1 MGEQRRR
8 KPPGG
13 LGRGFQVEGVRAA
26 PASPALGMGEGGDPT
41 AGRRAVVCEGPG
53 ARQTGPQATAKAWDW
68 TSEVVDPQEG
78 PEQVGRWRL
87 CRDPVAGVCRA
98 EAGVE
103 AGQGSRLPLIQAR
116 GCGLGQAG
124 GSGHKEKELK
134 SAATSR
140 VELRVG

>member
-26 PASPALGMGEGGDPT
+26 PASPALGMGEGGDLT

-78 PEQVGRWRL
+78 PEQLGRWRL
-87 CRDPVAGVCRA
+87 CGDPVAGVCRA

-103 AGQGSRLPLIQAR
+103 AGRVQGFHSNPGKRL
-116 GCGLGQAG
+116 
-124 GSGHKEKELK
+124 
-134 SAATSR
+134 
-140 VELRVG
+140 